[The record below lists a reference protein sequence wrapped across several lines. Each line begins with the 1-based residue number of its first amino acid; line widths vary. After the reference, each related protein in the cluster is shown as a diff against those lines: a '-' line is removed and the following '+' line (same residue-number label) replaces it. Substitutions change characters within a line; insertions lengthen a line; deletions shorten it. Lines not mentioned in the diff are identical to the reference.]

1 MSDNNPLNITLIV
14 NPDED
19 DEDYRDGLARELRR
33 ECEELDGVIEA
44 ELARGGEA
52 PDGARAGELI
62 EIGKVAIEALPGVL
76 APLIVAVQAWMLRDK
91 GRTTRIK
98 VGDTELEIPVKMSRP
113 GGTGVH
119 RAPEKRC
126 RDMMVPSDRSI
137 S

>member
-19 DEDYRDGLARELRR
+19 DEDYRDRLARELRR

-62 EIGKVAIEALPGVL
+62 EIGKVAIAALPGVL

-98 VGDTELEIPVKMSRP
+98 VGDTELEIPVKMSPQEVLEFIERLKK
-113 GGTGVH
+113 GAET
-119 RAPEKRC
+119 
-126 RDMMVPSDRSI
+126 
-137 S
+137 